1 MSDLKSKQV
10 LVMRKF
16 KNQRTGKFVAQ
27 GAHASLGAL
36 LSIAKFDANKNQL
49 IIPLHN
55 PFVESWLKG
64 MFRKITVYVDTAE
77 EILELF
83 EQAKALGLPCALIE
97 DNGLTEYNGVKTIT
111 ALGIGPGDPA
121 LIDTLTG
128 NLPLF

>member
-1 MSDLKSKQV
+1 MQFFKLSKG
-10 LVMRKF
+10 
-16 KNQRTGKFVAQ
+16 NVAIEF
-27 GAHASLGAL
+27 AL
-36 LSIAKFDANKNQL
+36 LLPLLFLILSVVMNFGLILANKNQL